1 MPKYSKIDEI
11 AAKNTKLAEQN
22 TCCAHPV
29 DVTTK
34 LWQQERS
41 IIMYKRRGFT
51 LIELLVV
58 IAIIALLM
66 AILMP
71 ALNRAREL
79 GRRTVCMGNLKQL
92 ALAWVMYADENRGDL
107 VNGRAGADDGGS
119 PAITTGWV
127 GKVNPDDIERTQ
139 IWHIK
144 DGTLW
149 EYAKNPKV
157 FRCPAGQVNHMAT
170 YAIVDAM
177 NGAQQTD
184 AVADQVWANN
194 RGDLSKTNEKI
205 VFIDI
210 GRVRGGSYKV
220 HYNVGQW
227 GDPPPIRHRDGAT
240 VSFADAHS
248 VYWKWKGLNDTVVYG
263 RNDNGDVA
271 PISDEGWMDLEQ
283 MQRAVYGRLGYT
295 PP

>member
-1 MPKYSKIDEI
+1 
-11 AAKNTKLAEQN
+11 
-22 TCCAHPV
+22 
-29 DVTTK
+29 
-34 LWQQERS
+34 
-41 IIMYKRRGFT
+41 MYKRRGFT

-92 ALAWVMYADENRGDL
+92 ALAWVMFADENRGDL
-107 VNGRAGADDGGS
+107 VNGLAGDEVPG
-119 PAITTGWV
+119 PPPIVIGWV
-127 GKVNPDDIERTQ
+127 GPIPLDNDGNPDTTQGMNKGGQERR
-139 IWHIK
+139 IK
-144 DGTLW
+144 QGTLW

-157 FRCPAGQVNHMAT
+157 FKCPAGQVNHMLT

-177 NGAQQTD
+177 NGVQQAG
-184 AVADQVWANN
+184 AVADQAWANN
-194 RGDLSKTNEKI
+194 RGDLSKTNERI

-210 GRVRGGSYKV
+210 GEVRMDSHKV
-220 HYNVGQW
+220 IYNSGVW
-227 GDPPPIRHRDGAT
+227 GAPPPVRHRDGAT

-248 VYWKWKGLNDTVVYG
+248 VYWKWKGLNDTIVYG
-263 RNDNGDVA
+263 RNNTWDQG
-271 PISDEGWMDLEQ
+271 PTSPEGRMDLEL

-295 PP
+295 P

>member
-1 MPKYSKIDEI
+1 M
-11 AAKNTKLAEQN
+11 
-22 TCCAHPV
+22 
-29 DVTTK
+29 TTK

-41 IIMYKRRGFT
+41 ITMYKRRGFT

-79 GRRTVCMGNLKQL
+79 GRRTVCGGNLKQL

-107 VNGRAGADDGGS
+107 VNGLAGADDGGT
-119 PAITTGWV
+119 PPITTGWV
-127 GKVNPDDIERTQ
+127 GNIPLDNGNPTIDKQPQ
-139 IWHIK
+139 IRRIQN
-144 DGTLW
+144 GTLW

-157 FRCPAGQVNHMAT
+157 FRCPAGQVNHMVT
-170 YAIVDAM
+170 YAIVDSM
-177 NGAQQTD
+177 NGAQQAG
-184 AVADQVWANN
+184 AVADQAWANN
-194 RGDLSKTNEKI
+194 RGDLSKANERI

-210 GRVRGGSYKV
+210 GKVRGGSYKV

-227 GDPPPIRHRDGAT
+227 GAPPPVRHRDGAT

-248 VYWKWKGLNDTVVYG
+248 VYWKWKGLEDTVVYG

-271 PISDEGWMDLEQ
+271 PISDEGWLDLEL
-283 MQRAVYGRLGYT
+283 MQRATYGRLGYT
-295 PP
+295 R

>member
-1 MPKYSKIDEI
+1 
-11 AAKNTKLAEQN
+11 
-22 TCCAHPV
+22 
-29 DVTTK
+29 
-34 LWQQERS
+34 
-41 IIMYKRRGFT
+41 MYKRRGFT

-107 VNGRAGADDGGS
+107 VNGLAGADDGGS
-119 PAITTGWV
+119 PPIITGWV
-127 GKVNPDDIERTQ
+127 GPIPLDNNGNPDINKRQQ
-139 IWHIK
+139 IARIK
-144 DGTLW
+144 QGTLW

-157 FRCPAGQVNHMAT
+157 FKCPAGQVKHMVT

-177 NGAQQTD
+177 NGASTTLTK
-184 AVADQVWANN
+184 ADQVWCNN
-194 RGDLSKTNEKI
+194 RGDLSKTNERI

-210 GRVRGGSYKV
+210 GRVRDSSYHVYYQEK
-220 HYNVGQW
+220 GLGKW
-227 GDPPPIRHRDGAT
+227 GDPPPVRHRDGAT

-248 VYWKWKGLNDTVVYG
+248 VYWKWKGLNDTIVYG
-263 RNDNGDVA
+263 RNDTPGQG
-271 PISDEGWMDLEQ
+271 PISDGGWLDLEL
-283 MQRAVYGRLGYT
+283 MQRATYGRLGYT
-295 PP
+295 R